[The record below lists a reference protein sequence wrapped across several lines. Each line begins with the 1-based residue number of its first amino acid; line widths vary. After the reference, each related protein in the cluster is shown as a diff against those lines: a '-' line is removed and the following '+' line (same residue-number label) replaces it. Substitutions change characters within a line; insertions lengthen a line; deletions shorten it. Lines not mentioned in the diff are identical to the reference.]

1 MFFNW
6 KVNKSLIVRR
16 MLKPRLDL
24 LRGNLKLNL
33 RLEALKINSLI
44 R

>member
-1 MFFNW
+1 MCFNW
-6 KVNKSLIVRR
+6 KVNKSLNVRR

-24 LRGNLKLNL
+24 LRTLKLNL
-33 RLEALKINSLI
+33 RLEALKRNYLI